1 MLYFLDTNII
11 IDLLEGKENI
21 VSNLKNLYQSQTV
34 KISDIVYYEVL
45 RGFKYKND
53 DLKLSIFEDF
63 CNCIGVEYQTKES
76 MEKASEIYADLKHK
90 GKLIEDDD
98 ILIGSLAL
106 VKNGILITN
115 NKKHLSRINDLK
127 IEVWNS

>member
-76 MEKASEIYADLKHK
+76 MEKASEVYADLKHK

-115 NKKHLSRINDLK
+115 NKRHLSRINDLK

>member
-115 NKKHLSRINDLK
+115 NKRHLSRINDLK

>member
-1 MLYFLDTNII
+1 MLYF
-11 IDLLEGKENI
+11 
-21 VSNLKNLYQSQTV
+21 
-34 KISDIVYYEVL
+34 
-45 RGFKYKND
+45 
-53 DLKLSIFEDF
+53 
-63 CNCIGVEYQTKES
+63 
-76 MEKASEIYADLKHK
+76 
-90 GKLIEDDD
+90 EDDD